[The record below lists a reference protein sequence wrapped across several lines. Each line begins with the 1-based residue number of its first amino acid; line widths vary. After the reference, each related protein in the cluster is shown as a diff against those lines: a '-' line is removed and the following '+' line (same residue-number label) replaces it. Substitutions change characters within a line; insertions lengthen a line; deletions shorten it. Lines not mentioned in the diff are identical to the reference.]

1 MEWSAK
7 LWCKPLSD
15 VDVRPLQDL
24 MSSHGFGR
32 AEVAA
37 AEQLAR
43 QLFESEGPHRSLPG
57 ASDAAPSVGAGLRGG
72 RAGAAG
78 TLPDAATPALQMQV
92 SLRSATGVPS
102 VPSQQ
107 QQQQPNTLADAAAAE
122 PANGPASMDT
132 APVEQPAGDAAGG
145 QVSSMPP
152 VQSAVLSA
160 SSAAQPDAKKSGAA
174 ARTLM
179 PTASSAQRDVLL
191 TFEMFERIWLG

>member
-1 MEWSAK
+1 MEWGAK
-7 LWCKPLSD
+7 LWYGPLSD
-15 VDVRPLQDL
+15 VDWRPLQDL

-43 QLFESEGPHRSLPG
+43 QLFESEGAQRSLPG
-57 ASDAAPSVGAGLRGG
+57 VSDAAPSLGAGLRGG
-72 RAGAAG
+72 RAGAGGA
-78 TLPDAATPALQMQV
+78 LLDAATPAPQTQV
-92 SLRSATGVPS
+92 SLRSATGVPP
-102 VPSQQ
+102 VPSQ

-122 PANGPASMDT
+122 PADAPASMDT
-132 APVEQPAGDAAGG
+132 APVEQPAGDAAGV
-145 QVSSMPP
+145 QVSSLPL

-160 SSAAQPDAKKSGAA
+160 SSAAQPDAKKPGAA

-179 PTASSAQRDVLL
+179 STVSSAQRDVLL

>member
-7 LWCKPLSD
+7 SWCKPLSN
-15 VDVRPLQDL
+15 VDLRLLQDL

-43 QLFESEGPHRSLPG
+43 QLFESEGAQRSLPG
-57 ASDAAPSVGAGLRGG
+57 ASGAAPSVGAGLRGG

-78 TLPDAATPALQMQV
+78 PLPDTVTPAPQTQV
-92 SLRSATGVPS
+92 SLRSAAGVPS
-102 VPSQQ
+102 MPSQ

-122 PANGPASMDT
+122 PASGPASMDT
-132 APVEQPAGDAAGG
+132 APGEQPAGDAASV
-145 QVSSMPP
+145 QVSNLPLL
-152 VQSAVLSA
+152 QSAVLSA
-160 SSAAQPDAKKSGAA
+160 SSAAQPDAKKPGAA

-179 PTASSAQRDVLL
+179 PTVSSAQRDVLL